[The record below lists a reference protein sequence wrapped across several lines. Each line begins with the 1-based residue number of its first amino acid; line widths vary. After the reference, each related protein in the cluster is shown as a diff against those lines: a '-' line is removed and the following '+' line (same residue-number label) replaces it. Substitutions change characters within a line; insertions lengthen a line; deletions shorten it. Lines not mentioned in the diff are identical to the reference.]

1 MQFPPSSPHEPSFTS
16 ADPLHR
22 VPGDWGQHN
31 LTPSGKDPYRPAW
44 AWRIG
49 LAVISLSLLTAVVF
63 IQRPAAPEPGRAAK
77 AASGLTEEFSPAI
90 ESTLIAKVYFGM
102 RSLMTSDPSFPKM
115 MQESLDSAAGFPTS
129 RPGPIGIDPPAPKE
143 GSSPPPAISRLHA
156 GVMAGETLGPEEA
169 LSRLDKAEPQIAAES
184 PLQGDLAIMRR
195 VYGGEPAAEVAAS
208 LSDQEREEFL
218 GRHGLFG
225 GLVLSYGEEKAP
237 VRIDAASSGQI
248 MVLSMFA
255 FGGAAILA
263 GFIGLGL
270 LITLCVLMAQGKL
283 HARFMVPRPYAAA
296 HEGPTSWGWGMDPQ
310 GRLIWLETVAVFMA
324 GFLILGVSGDVLNA
338 QYPNAAWVAFY
349 SLLGQWVLVLTLFW
363 PVVRGMPWQRWRGDL
378 GWHRGEGFW
387 KEVGAGL
394 MAYLASLPI
403 YFVAAIL
410 VAIYIVIRS
419 ALSGQDAAP
428 AAEDNKLLDLAMSG
442 NPVVIVMIF
451 LLATLW
457 APVVE
462 ESVFRGA
469 LYRHW
474 RGMFAYLF
482 ARIGSPAAAGG
493 IDSGA
498 SRLFSILFASFFT
511 AIVFAVMHG
520 YAVIQLLMV
529 GVLGFVFALMREW
542 RGSLIAPMTAHFTHN
557 TIVLTFVIILFGQL
571 AK

>member
-1 MQFPPSSPHEPSFTS
+1 M
-16 ADPLHR
+16 DR
-22 VPGDWGQHN
+22 VPGDWGQRD

-49 LAVISLSLLTAVVF
+49 LGVITLSLLTAVVV
-63 IQRPAAPEPGRAAK
+63 IQRPAAPQPGRAAK
-77 AASGLTEEFSPAI
+77 AASGLTEEFRPSI

-102 RSLMTSDPSFPKM
+102 RSLMTSDPTFPNM
-115 MQESLDSAAGFPTS
+115 MQESLDSAAGFETA
-129 RPGPIGIDPPAPKE
+129 GPNPLGIEPPARKE
-143 GSSPPPAISRLHA
+143 GDLPPPAISRLHA

-169 LSRLDKAEPQIAAES
+169 LSRFDQTEPQIAAES
-184 PLQGDLAIMRR
+184 PLLGDLAIMRR

-208 LSDQEREEFL
+208 LGDQEREEFL
-218 GRHGLFG
+218 DRHGLFG
-225 GLVLSYGEEKAP
+225 GLVLSYGEEQAQA
-237 VRIDAASSGQI
+237 RIDAASSGQI

-255 FGGAAILA
+255 FGGAAMLA
-263 GFIGLGL
+263 GFIGAGL
-270 LITLCVLMAQGKL
+270 LITLCVLLFQGKL
-283 HARFMVPRPYAAA
+283 HARFRVHRADAADDQ
-296 HEGPTSWGWGMDPQ
+296 GPTSWGWGMDPQ

-324 GFLILGVSGDVLNA
+324 GFLLLGVSGDVLGA
-338 QYPNAAWVAFY
+338 KYPNAAWVAFY
-349 SLLGQWVLVLTLFW
+349 SLIGQWVLVLTLFW
-363 PVVRGMPWQRWRGDL
+363 PVVRGMPWQRWRGEL

-387 KEVGAGL
+387 KEVGSGL
-394 MAYLASLPI
+394 VGYLASLPI
-403 YFVAAIL
+403 YFVAAIV
-410 VAIYIVIRS
+410 VAIYILIRS
-419 ALSGQDAAP
+419 AISGQDAAP
-428 AAEDNKLLDLAMSG
+428 PAEDNKLLDLAMSG
-442 NPVVIVMIF
+442 NPVIIAMIF

-474 RGMFAYLF
+474 RGMFAYIF
-482 ARIGSPAAAGG
+482 GWIGNAAAGS
-493 IDSGA
+493 IDTGA
-498 SRLFSILFASFFT
+498 SRLFSILFASLFT